1 VQRSASTKAIYQ
13 AVGFGN
19 TYLITTS
26 AGNVIVDTSL
36 PAPAQRHRKLLQ
48 QVSAAPVRY
57 IILTHGHGD
66 HTGGIPLWKQPGTQ
80 IIAQRNHVQ
89 FAHYQ
94 KRLEGFFAFRN
105 APQFAFPRPAEQPWP
120 GNYGTAIQPSILFDD
135 TYEFTLGGVKFQ
147 LFHTPGE
154 TPDHLTAWI
163 PQYKAALTGDNY
175 YESFPNLYTLRG
187 TTPRWPLDYVAS
199 LHKLLSLDAE
209 LVLPSHGRPI
219 RGIYEGCAGWF
230 DLDAATTAS
239 GPPASRTTSPYTDD
253 GGVSNIWSAS
263 KRAAPWTRSI

>member
-1 VQRSASTKAIYQ
+1 MLAPFAAIAQMTADNPTALLSQGADQRAALRIHEAIYQ

-19 TYLITTS
+19 TYLIATS

-80 IIAQRNHVQ
+80 IIAQRNHVE

-105 APQFAFPRPAEQPWP
+105 AAQFAFPRPAERPWP
-120 GNYGTAIQPSILFDD
+120 GNYGAAIQPSILFDD
-135 TYEFTLGGVKFQ
+135 TYEFTLGGVKFSSSTHPER
-147 LFHTPGE
+147 LLITSRYGFRNTEPPSPA
-154 TPDHLTAWI
+154 TITTNRFPISI
-163 PQYKAALTGDNY
+163 PCAA
-175 YESFPNLYTLRG
+175 PH
-187 TTPRWPLDYVAS
+187 PA
-199 LHKLLSLDAE
+199 
-209 LVLPSHGRPI
+209 GR
-219 RGIYEGCAGWF
+219 
-230 DLDAATTAS
+230 S
-239 GPPASRTTSPYTDD
+239 TTSLL
-253 GGVSNIWSAS
+253 
-263 KRAAPWTRSI
+263 